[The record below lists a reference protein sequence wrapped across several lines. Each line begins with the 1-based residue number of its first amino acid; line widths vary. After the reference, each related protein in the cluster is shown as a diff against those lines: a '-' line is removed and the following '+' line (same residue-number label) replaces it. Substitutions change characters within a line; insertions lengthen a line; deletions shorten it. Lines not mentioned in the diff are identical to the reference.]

1 MKLETLSTLIRDGD
15 RTRSC
20 AILRLFRLVSIMHM
34 LRRIRRIESKI
45 NSIKSIESMF
55 LEFIAN
61 YLFFFFLMNMI
72 YEYLL

>member
-1 MKLETLSTLIRDGD
+1 MWISMKLETLSTLIRDGD

-20 AILRLFRLVSIMHM
+20 AILRLFRLVSIMHIT

-61 YLFFFFLMNMI
+61 YLFFFFD
-72 YEYLL
+72 EYDL